1 MSFANSVILY
11 NCKINHNGLFGCD
24 FGGSGATR
32 DSVMGGTNSLA
43 TVKFSYTNC
52 TYMRKD
58 KTITVDENAD
68 VLDAAGVNY
77 CRYINTD
84 FSSNHYFYAF
94 VEKIEYVAPQT
105 SRLHIKTDVFMT
117 YFHKIVPN
125 QCFVERE
132 HVADDSFLQTG
143 TAPESIPTSELIRK
157 KAIRVLGLTLDNDND
172 KYIAAFNIAVSDPDS
187 IGLGSHLGPIRF
199 GGVIQGTQWYGV
211 ELSDILRFSKWLE
224 GDPDATPERAAANIL
239 SITICSKNA
248 CCLTD
253 TQTITAGGID
263 VTVYHL
269 RDYYPA
275 ESGYEGNITIYAQ
288 GTAANPAFSS
298 TGTAKIKTNITIQ
311 LGPWIEAF
319 KSEYH
324 NSKLLFYPYTAWE
337 IYTHTGNSTVIQPQN
352 CAYGVNG
359 AGAYWL
365 EGVDSLVGGLV
376 PSETLCLSWGSDTFE
391 SKFIG
396 EQTFSAFPT
405 ISTTQDAYNAF
416 MSRNSNSIKYQKDIA
431 IRDGLRQMNTGIMN
445 MFKGAVGANVD
456 QALNGYYQTTSAGD
470 TYDSIEAKLKDQK
483 MAPDAVVGQASEG
496 ALFQL
501 NKMGVYFGIKQVS
514 ESELKRADQ
523 FFDRY
528 GYARNIVKT
537 PQWNSRPNFNYIK
550 TAGANIAGEIPQS
563 DKEEI
568 NRLLD
573 TGMTIWHNV
582 GTYGQFDGANNL
594 APTR

>member
-32 DSVMGGTNSLA
+32 DSVMGATNNLA

-105 SRLHIKTDVFMT
+105 SRLYIKTDVFMT
-117 YFHKIVPN
+117 YFHKIIPN

-132 HVADDSFLQTG
+132 HVADDRFLNNST
-143 TAPESIPTSELIRK
+143 PESVPTGSLIRK
-157 KAIRVLGLTLDNDND
+157 NAIKLLGDTLSNDD
-172 KYIAAFNIAVSDPDS
+172 SKYIAAFNIAVSDPDS
-187 IGLGSHLGPIRF
+187 IGLGSHLGPVRF

-211 ELSDILRFSKWLE
+211 ELHDILRFAKWLE
-224 GDPDATPERAAANIL
+224 GDPDDNRAAANIL

-253 TQTITAGGID
+253 TDTITAGGVDI
-263 VTVYHL
+263 TVYKL

-275 ESGYEGNITIYAQ
+275 ESGYEGDITIYAQ
-288 GTAANPAFSS
+288 GTAEQPAFSAS
-298 TGTAKIKTNITIQ
+298 GVARIKTEIEIQ
-311 LGPWIEAF
+311 LGPWIETF
-319 KSEYH
+319 KATYH
-324 NSKLLFYPYTAWE
+324 NLKLLMYPFTAWE
-337 IYTHTGNSTVIQPQN
+337 LFTHTGGSTIIQPQD
-352 CAYGVNG
+352 CTYGTNS

-365 EGVDSLVGGLV
+365 NCTDSLVGGLV
-376 PSETLCLSWGSDTFE
+376 PSETAIVSISTGSTE
-391 SKFIG
+391 RKFQA
-396 EQTFSAFPT
+396 EQSFSAFPT
-405 ISTTQDAYNAF
+405 LTVTQDAYNAF
-416 MSRNSNSIKYQKDIA
+416 MSRNSNSVKYQKDISV
-431 IRDGLRQMNTGIMN
+431 RDGLRQMNTGILN
-445 MFKGAVGANVD
+445 MFQGGMDANIGK
-456 QALNGYYQTTSAGD
+456 ALNGYYQTTSAAD
-470 TYDSIEAKLKDQK
+470 SYDAIEAKLKDQK
-483 MAPDAVVGQASEG
+483 MAPDAVVGQASDG
-496 ALFQL
+496 ALYQL
-501 NKMGVYFGIKQVS
+501 NKLGVFFGISQVNNS
-514 ESELKRADQ
+514 FLGLADS

-528 GYARNIVKT
+528 GYAKNKVKT

-550 TAGANIAGEIPQS
+550 TNGANIGGEIPQS

-582 GTYGQFDGANNL
+582 GSYGQFDGANNL

>member
-24 FGGSGATR
+24 FGGSGAAR
-32 DSVMGGTNSLA
+32 DSTMGATNSLA
-43 TVKFSYTNC
+43 TVKFTYGNC

-117 YFHKIVPN
+117 YFHKIIPN

-132 HVADDSFLQTG
+132 HVYSDTFIGHCQ
-143 TAPESIPTSELIRK
+143 PESIPTGPIMREQ
-157 KAIRVLGLTLDNDND
+157 A
-172 KYIAAFNIAVSDPDS
+172 IAVTGSLLSNDDS
-187 IGLGSHLGPIRF
+187 KWIADFNVATDAQQLELGGYLGAVKV
-199 GGVIQGTQWYGV
+199 GGIISGTNHYGV
-211 ELSDILRFSKWLE
+211 DLPYVQRFADYLA
-224 GDPDATPERAAANIL
+224 DHDATIL
-239 SITICSKNA
+239 SISMVPAASMWTNDGETISH
-248 CCLTD
+248 
-253 TQTITAGGID
+253 GG
-263 VTVYHL
+263 VSFYVYHL
-269 RDYYPA
+269 RDITSG
-275 ESGYEGNITIYAQ
+275 ESGYSSSISIYAQ
-288 GTAANPAFSS
+288 DGTMSVSGSGSP
-298 TGTAKIKTNITIQ
+298 NIDVTIQ
-311 LGPWIEAF
+311 LGPYIESF
-319 KSEYH
+319 KSKYH
-324 NSKLLFYPYTAWE
+324 NLKLLLYPFTAWE
-337 IYTHTGNSTVIQPQN
+337 LYTYANGSSIIQPQD
-352 CAYGVNG
+352 CRYGVNG

-365 EGVDSLVGGLV
+365 TGKDTLIGGSV
-376 PSETLCLSWGSDTFE
+376 PSETFILSDSNDYNYITMQSYSSFPTVCVTLDAFSQFMARNANSLQFQKEIAVRDGARKMNSG
-391 SKFIG
+391 FIG
-396 EQTFSAFPT
+396 MA
-405 ISTTQDAYNAF
+405 
-416 MSRNSNSIKYQKDIA
+416 
-431 IRDGLRQMNTGIMN
+431 
-445 MFKGAVGANVD
+445 KGAFSGNGE
-456 QALNGYYQTTSAGD
+456 QMLSGYYQATSAGD
-470 TYDSIEAKLKDQK
+470 QIDAIEAKLKDAQ
-483 MAPDAVVGQASEG
+483 MSPDQAIGNASEG
-496 ALFQL
+496 GLYNL
-501 NKMGVYFGIKQVS
+501 DKEGVWFAICHPNQSY
-514 ESELKRADQ
+514 LKNADN

-528 GYARNIVKT
+528 GYAINVAKT

-594 APTR
+594 APVRG

>member
-32 DSVMGGTNSLA
+32 DSVMGSTNALA

-105 SRLHIKTDVFMT
+105 SRLYIKTDVFMT
-117 YFHKIVPN
+117 YFHKIIPN

-132 HVADDSFLQTG
+132 HVADDRFLNNST
-143 TAPESIPTSELIRK
+143 PESVPTGSLSRRQ
-157 KAIRVLGLTLDNDND
+157 AIKLLGATLSNDD
-172 KYIAAFNIAVSDPDS
+172 SKYIAAFNIAVSDPDS
-187 IGLGSHLGPIRF
+187 IGLGSHLGPVRF

-211 ELSDILRFSKWLE
+211 ELDDILRFAKWLE
-224 GDPDATPERAAANIL
+224 GDSDDDRAAANIL

-253 TQTITAGGID
+253 TDTITAGGVD
-263 VTVYHL
+263 VTVYKL

-275 ESGYEGNITIYAQ
+275 ESGYEGSITIYAQ
-288 GTAANPAFSS
+288 GTANQPEFNSS
-298 TGTAKIKTNITIQ
+298 GTARIKTDIEIQ
-311 LGPWIEAF
+311 LGPWIDTF
-319 KSEYH
+319 KSTYH
-324 NSKLLFYPYTAWE
+324 NLKLLLYPFTAWE
-337 IYTHTGNSTVIQPQN
+337 LFTHTGGSTIIQPQE
-352 CAYGVNG
+352 CTYGVNS

-365 EGVDSLVGGLV
+365 NCVDSLVGGLV
-376 PSETLCLSWGSDTFE
+376 PSETAIISISTGSTE
-391 SKFIG
+391 RKFQA
-396 EQTFSAFPT
+396 EQSFSAFPT
-405 ISTTQDAYNAF
+405 LNVTQDAYNAF

-431 IRDGLRQMNTGIMN
+431 VRDGLRQMNTGILN
-445 MFKGAVGANVD
+445 MFQGGMDANIGK
-456 QALNGYYQTTSAGD
+456 ALNGYYQTTSAAD
-470 TYDSIEAKLKDQK
+470 SYDAIEAKLKDQK
-483 MAPDAVVGQASEG
+483 MAPDAVVGQASDG
-496 ALFQL
+496 ALYQL
-501 NKMGVYFGIKQVS
+501 NKLGIFFGISQVNTAT
-514 ESELKRADQ
+514 LQMADS

-528 GYARNIVKT
+528 GYAKNIVKT

-550 TAGANIAGEIPQS
+550 TSGANIGGEIPQS

-573 TGMTIWHNV
+573 TGLTVWHNV
-582 GTYGQFDGANNL
+582 SSYGQFDGANNL